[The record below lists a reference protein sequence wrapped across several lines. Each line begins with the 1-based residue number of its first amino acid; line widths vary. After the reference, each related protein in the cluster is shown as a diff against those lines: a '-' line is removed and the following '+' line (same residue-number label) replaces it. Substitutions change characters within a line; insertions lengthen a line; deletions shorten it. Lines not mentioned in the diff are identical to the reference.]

1 MWMPRARSRESS
13 KDMGQY
19 ITGSAEETGAVGK
32 DIAAKLKKGDIV
44 AIRGGLGAG
53 KTALVRGIA
62 ARISPEAQVTSPTFS
77 LVNVYDGG
85 EIPLYHFDLYRLEGA
100 DDLWSIG
107 FDDYMD
113 GSGICLVEWSER
125 SGDMGETVRVDIE
138 EEPDGTRII
147 TADGGAS
154 W

>member
-1 MWMPRARSRESS
+1 MSTSRATSQAYFDT
-13 KDMGQY
+13 DMIRF
-19 ITGSAEETGAVGK
+19 ITDSAEETELAGAV
-32 DIAAKLKKGDIV
+32 IADRLKKGDIV
-44 AIRGGLGAG
+44 GIRGGLGAG

-62 ARISPEAQVTSPTFS
+62 AKLAPKAQVSSPTYS
-77 LVNVYDGG
+77 LVNVYEG

-107 FDDYMD
+107 FDDYLD

-125 SGDMGETVRVDIE
+125 TGEMGETVQVDIE
-138 EEPDGTRII
+138 QEPDGTRVI
-147 TADGGAS
+147 TVDGGTS

>member
-1 MWMPRARSRESS
+1 MIR
-13 KDMGQY
+13 Y
-19 ITGSAEETGAVGK
+19 ITGSTEETEAAGK
-32 DIAAKLKKGDIV
+32 HIADRLKRGDIV

-62 ARISPEAQVTSPTFS
+62 ARLTPNAQVSSPTFS
-77 LVNVYDGG
+77 LVNVYDG

-107 FDDYMD
+107 FDDYLD

-125 SGDMGETVRVDIE
+125 SGNMGETARVDIE
-138 EEPDGTRII
+138 EEPDGTRVI
-147 TADGGAS
+147 TADGGVS

>member
-1 MWMPRARSRESS
+1 MIR
-13 KDMGQY
+13 Y
-19 ITGSAEETGAVGK
+19 ITGSAEETELAGK
-32 DIAAKLKKGDIV
+32 HIAAKLNKGDIV
-44 AIRGGLGAG
+44 AIHGGLGAG

-62 ARISPEAQVTSPTFS
+62 AKLTPEAQVSSPTFS
-77 LVNVYDGG
+77 IVNVYNG

-125 SGDMGETVRVDIE
+125 SGNMGETVRVDIV
-138 EEPDGTRII
+138 EEPDDTRVI
-147 TADGGAS
+147 TADGGVS

>member
-1 MWMPRARSRESS
+1 MIR
-13 KDMGQY
+13 Y
-19 ITGSAEETGAVGK
+19 ITDSAEETEAAGK
-32 DIAAKLKKGDIV
+32 NIAAKLKKGDIV

-62 ARISPEAQVTSPTFS
+62 AKLAPNAQVSSPTFS
-77 LVNVYDGG
+77 LVNVYAG
-85 EIPLYHFDLYRLEGA
+85 ELPLYHFDLYRLEGA

-107 FDDYMD
+107 FDDYLD

-125 SGDMGETVRVDIE
+125 SGNMGETVRVDIE
-138 EEPDGTRII
+138 EEPDGTRVI
-147 TADGGAS
+147 TADGGTL

>member
-1 MWMPRARSRESS
+1 MIR
-13 KDMGQY
+13 Y
-19 ITGSAEETGAVGK
+19 ITGSAEETESAGK
-32 DIAAKLKKGDIV
+32 HIADRLKKGDIV
-44 AIRGGLGAG
+44 AIHGGLGAG

-62 ARISPEAQVTSPTFS
+62 ARLTPEAQVSSPTFS
-77 LVNVYDGG
+77 IVNVYNG

-107 FDDYMD
+107 FDDYLD

-125 SGDMGETVRVDIE
+125 SGNMGEMVRVDIV
-138 EEPDGTRII
+138 EEPDGTRVI
-147 TADGGAS
+147 TADGGVS